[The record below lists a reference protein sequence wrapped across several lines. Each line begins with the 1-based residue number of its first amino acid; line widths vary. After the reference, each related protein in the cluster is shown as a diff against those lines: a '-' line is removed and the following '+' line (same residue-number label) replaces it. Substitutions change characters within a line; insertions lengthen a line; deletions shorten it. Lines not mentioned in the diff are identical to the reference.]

1 MSQLTKPDCLA
12 VGVSTPNKTVEH
24 AVQRVAVLQATPRM
38 IPFAHISG
46 FAADEEQAAER
57 WLVVQSSMRTGTETA
72 RLTPQQ
78 RVLHGWRLA
87 KAFGATWMLK
97 PVV

>member
-1 MSQLTKPDCLA
+1 M
-12 VGVSTPNKTVEH
+12 
-24 AVQRVAVLQATPRM
+24 M
-38 IPFAHISG
+38 PFTHISG

-57 WLVVQSSMRTGTETA
+57 WLVVQSSMRTGTEPV

-87 KAFGATWMLK
+87 KAFGATWMLTIA
-97 PVV
+97 V